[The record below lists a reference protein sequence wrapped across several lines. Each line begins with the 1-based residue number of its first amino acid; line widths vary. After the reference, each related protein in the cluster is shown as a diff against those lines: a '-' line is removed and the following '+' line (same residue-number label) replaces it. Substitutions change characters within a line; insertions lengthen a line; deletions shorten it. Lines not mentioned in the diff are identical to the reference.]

1 MKYLK
6 LFEGIME
13 SDQEFEQVFGATK
26 LDIKYCFDDFIDEEF
41 TIGVT
46 LRRLYDIVTNNSNG
60 SRIEFKLVPIIM
72 VDISDEK
79 YYSNIL
85 DKKILPQYINT
96 KEFKD
101 MVSQTKDRLGSYNLE
116 IRKVEAFKDNISF
129 TINQIK

>member
-6 LFEGIME
+6 LFEE
-13 SDQEFEQVFGATK
+13 SDQEFEQAFGAK
-26 LDIKYCFDDFIDEEF
+26 KIDIKYCFDDFIDEEF
-41 TIGVT
+41 TIDVI
-46 LRRLYDIVTNNSNG
+46 LKRSYDMINNDG
-60 SRIEFKLVPIIM
+60 KLDFELVPIIM

-85 DKKILPQYINT
+85 DKKILSQYINT

-101 MVSQTKDRLGSYNLE
+101 MTSQTKDRLGSYNLE
-116 IRKVEAFKDNISF
+116 IRKVEASKEVISF